1 MYYNNNLPEN
11 IFTRSHR
18 TLTLGTVLL
27 GGLLFLLAIM
37 IFFYPALIAYF
48 IAAMIL
54 LAGLFFLAIGSKFW
68 RFRNEIIKLD
78 KIEDEPY
85 HYRSPVTSRTYFTYY
100 RR

>member
-1 MYYNNNLPEN
+1 MYYNNKFPDN

-18 TLTLGTVLL
+18 TLTFGTVLL

-37 IFFYPALIAYF
+37 IFFYPTLIAYF

-54 LAGLFFLAIGSKFW
+54 FVGLSILAIGWKLW

-78 KIEDEPY
+78 KIEYEPY
-85 HYRSPVTSRTYFTYY
+85 HYRSPGTSRTNFTYF
-100 RR
+100 RS

>member
-1 MYYNNNLPEN
+1 MYYNNNFPDN

-18 TLTLGTVLL
+18 SLTLGSLL
-27 GGLLFLLAIM
+27 FGGLLFLLAIM

-54 LAGLFFLAIGSKFW
+54 FLGLSVLTIGWKLW
-68 RFRNEIIKLD
+68 RLRNEIIKLD

-85 HYRSPVTSRTYFTYY
+85 HYRSPRTSRTHFTYL
-100 RR
+100 RW

>member
-1 MYYNNNLPEN
+1 MYYNNDFPNN

-18 TLTLGTVLL
+18 TLTFGTVLF

-37 IFFYPALIAYF
+37 IFSYPALIAYF

-54 LAGLFFLAIGSKFW
+54 FAGLSFLAIGCNLW
-68 RFRNEIIKLD
+68 RFRNEIIKRD

-100 RR
+100 RW